1 MVTDRGIMIEFLLEL
16 YCQQYGLERTREN
29 EQLESYEKPNR

>member
-1 MVTDRGIMIEFLLEL
+1 MIEFLLEL
-16 YCQQYGLERTREN
+16 YCQQYGLERKGQD